1 VPIPEQESPRR
12 YIFSMARQRPSSSG
26 SASWFDSSQV
36 FADTQRVDLF
46 NDPPWEVTP
55 PSAPRR
61 PVSGESRATS
71 WWTMAKTAVVNRV
84 PAKRGLHSHTTS

>member
-1 VPIPEQESPRR
+1 VPIPEQETRRR
-12 YIFSMARQRPSSSG
+12 YISGMARQRTSSSG
-26 SASWFDSSQV
+26 SASWFDPSQV

-46 NDPPWEVTP
+46 NDPPWESTP

-61 PVSGESRATS
+61 AVAGEPRTVS

-84 PAKRGLHSHTTS
+84 PAKRGLHSSTS